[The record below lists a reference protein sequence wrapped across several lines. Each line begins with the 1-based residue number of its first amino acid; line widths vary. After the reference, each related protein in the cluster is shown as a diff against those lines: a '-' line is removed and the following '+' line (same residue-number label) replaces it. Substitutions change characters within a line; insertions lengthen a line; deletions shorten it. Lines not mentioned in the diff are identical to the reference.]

1 MLCNQFPLYFFLG
14 AMLFLYPDIAK
25 ALGWI
30 YLVILV
36 CRILNR

>member
-1 MLCNQFPLYFFLG
+1 MLCNQLPLCFFLG
-14 AMLFLYPDIAK
+14 ALLTLYPDIAK

-36 CRILNR
+36 CRISNR